1 MNSRRVNISGVPV
14 DCIGWDNALEQI
26 DALIA
31 RGTPSAIFAVNPEKI
46 VQCGRDPR
54 LKKVLEGAG
63 LLIPD
68 GIGAVLAARLLHRAR
83 IARVPGCE
91 LMPALC
97 AHAAARGFS
106 VFLFGGAP
114 GVAEAAAAELARRN
128 PGLVVA
134 GTQHGYVDGEGQA
147 RLVARINALKPDLLF
162 VALGSPKQE
171 FWIAETLG
179 KLDIKLCQAVG
190 GTFDVLAGRVKR
202 APRAFRALQLEW
214 FYRLASQPRRALRQT
229 SLPIFAGKVLYEYFA
244 RLGRGGAAAARGG
257 QTSN

>member
-1 MNSRRVNISGVPV
+1 MDPRRVNISGVPV
-14 DCIGWDNALEQI
+14 DCIGWENALAHV

-54 LKKVLEGAG
+54 LKRVLESAS

-97 AHAAARGFS
+97 AHAAARGRR

-114 GVAEAAAAELARRN
+114 GVADSAAAELVRRN
-128 PGLVVA
+128 PGLAVA
-134 GTQHGYVDGEGQA
+134 GTQHGYVDAEGQA
-147 RLVARINALKPDLLF
+147 QLIARINALKPDMLF
-162 VALGSPKQE
+162 VALGSPRQE
-171 FWIAETLG
+171 FWIAENLA
-179 KLDIKLCQAVG
+179 KLDIKICQAVG

-202 APRAFRALQLEW
+202 APRAFRAMQLEW
-214 FYRLASQPRRALRQT
+214 LFRLLSQPRRALRQT
-229 SLPIFAGKVLYEYFA
+229 SLPIFAGKVVGEYFA
-244 RLGRGGAAAARGG
+244 RLGRSAAAARGG
-257 QTSN
+257 QP